1 MTLFYVTVLRELDQS
16 LIRTDE
22 IAFLALMNTLM
33 KEMLIILNVVL
44 LCEVAVKQDELWLD
58 S

>member
-1 MTLFYVTVLRELDQS
+1 MTLFYVTMLRELDQS
-16 LIRTDE
+16 LIRTEE

>member
-1 MTLFYVTVLRELDQS
+1 MMLFPVTLLRELDQS

-22 IAFLALMNTLM
+22 IAFLALMNTLV
-33 KEMLIILNVVL
+33 KEMLTQNVAL
-44 LCEVAVKQDELWLD
+44 LCDVAVKQDELWLD

>member
-1 MTLFYVTVLRELDQS
+1 MTLFYVTMLRELDQS
-16 LIRTDE
+16 LIRTGE

>member
-1 MTLFYVTVLRELDQS
+1 MTLFYVTTLRELDQS

-22 IAFLALMNTLM
+22 ITFLALMNTLM
-33 KEMLIILNVVL
+33 KEMLILNVVL